1 MLQAAVDGRRCS
13 SSGGGVGGGGVACAL
28 TVHDGRDHNLV
39 KEMRDEGELH
49 ELLRRVAGLASAPAA
64 ASEEE
69 EESGAIAE
77 GFVGFRDCG
86 DL

>member
-1 MLQAAVDGRRCS
+1 
-13 SSGGGVGGGGVACAL
+13 
-28 TVHDGRDHNLV
+28 
-39 KEMRDEGELH
+39 MRDEGELH

-64 ASEEE
+64 ASEDA